1 MRVPSTERATP
12 AWTSQFSRYQQRE
25 KVVTYLEEAMKPNIG
40 FFIFLRS
47 ANEAF
52 PAWVVSISTNVAT
65 DFALS
70 RVISWAR
77 VYVDL
82 EPYLRP

>member
-1 MRVPSTERATP
+1 MII
-12 AWTSQFSRYQQRE
+12 
-25 KVVTYLEEAMKPNIG
+25 YLEEAMKPNIS
-40 FFIFLRS
+40 FFILLRP

-70 RVISWAR
+70 RIISWAR

-82 EPYLRP
+82 EPHLCS

>member
-1 MRVPSTERATP
+1 
-12 AWTSQFSRYQQRE
+12 
-25 KVVTYLEEAMKPNIG
+25 MKPNIG

-52 PAWVVSISTNVAT
+52 PAWVVSISTNVAA

-70 RVISWAR
+70 GVISWA
-77 VYVDL
+77 
-82 EPYLRP
+82 